1 MTMYYLNHNK
11 EINDSLTEIRSKAIR
26 YLNRSDRSKE
36 YIYIIKNIAGS
47 EVSVPLGYVAVKKTK
62 NGTRH
67 YLWASGYH
75 TNWRVLDKSGRV
87 VRKLGKEDRK
97 FWGI

>member
-1 MTMYYLNHNK
+1 MTLYYLDHNK
-11 EINDSLTEIRSKAIR
+11 TIYDSLTLVRSKAIS
-26 YLNRSDRSKE
+26 YLNKSDRSKE
-36 YIYIIKNIAGS
+36 YIHIIKNIAGG

-75 TNWRVLDKSGRV
+75 SNWRVLDKSGRV